1 MARKKQ
7 EAVLTKP
14 LILLDRDGVL
24 NRLVADPE
32 QGTIDSPLHPTQV
45 EVFPWVPEAVA
56 MLVEGGYGLAIVTN
70 QPAWAKGKTTHKNL
84 LAVHEAVVNAVISK
98 GGKILSSHICFH
110 KAEDNCACR
119 KPRTGL
125 LEEAFI
131 SNHGS
136 TKEGS
141 WMVGDGLTDIEA
153 GASAGVRKAF
163 IGARKCD
170 MCQIMMEKGL
180 KPDFWGASLMEFT
193 EYILGNKKGW

>member
-1 MARKKQ
+1 
-7 EAVLTKP
+7 
-14 LILLDRDGVL
+14 
-24 NRLVADPE
+24 
-32 QGTIDSPLHPTQV
+32 
-45 EVFPWVPEAVA
+45 VA

-70 QPAWAKGKTTHKNL
+70 QPAWAKGKTTQKNL

-98 GGKILSSHICFH
+98 GGKVLSSHICFH
-110 KAEDNCACR
+110 KAEDNCDCR
-119 KPRTGL
+119 KPKTGL

-153 GASAGVRKAF
+153 GASAGVRTAF

-180 KPDFWGASLMEFT
+180 KPDFWGSSLMEFA
-193 EYILGNKKGW
+193 EYILRNKKGR